1 MKCFS
6 ANSKLKRAGVVLF
19 LGILLCALPACLLG
33 PKYHPPK
40 PSTPAAPNYK
50 ESTAN
55 FQNAEGWK
63 VANPQ
68 EPMLHGK
75 WWEIFNDPE
84 LNALE
89 EQVEVN
95 NQNIKEY
102 FENLMEARA
111 IIREAH
117 AQYWPTVTANPSW
130 TRQRS
135 SRNLT
140 NSTQANTGQTSTL
153 VSFPLDVAWVPDFWG
168 KIRNEVREAQYAA
181 QVSAADLA
189 NEQLVEEASL
199 ASYYFEIRGQDAL
212 AKILDETVQADQKA
226 LEVTTAAY
234 QTGVDDYIS
243 VAEARATLE
252 AVQSSDI
259 NVKVARAQY
268 EHAIAVLVGKVAT
281 DFSIP
286 VHPELREPPPIPVGV
301 PSDLLE
307 RRPDV
312 AAAERTL
319 AEANAVI
326 GIGYGAF
333 FPQVTLSAV
342 GGLESSTFAK
352 WFTWP
357 SRFWSI
363 GPSISQT
370 IFNAGLYRAELN
382 QYTATYNADL
392 ALYRQTVLTAFQ
404 QVEDYLAAVRL
415 YSQQIE
421 RQQAAVKD
429 AAETLNLEMGRYETG
444 IDPYVDVT
452 TAQATL
458 LGDQQ
463 TLATIQVEEMTSAVS
478 LIEALGGGWDRSQLP
493 SPSDLGAK
501 PPKSETK
508 LQQ

>member
-1 MKCFS
+1 LGSS
-6 ANSKLKRAGVVLF
+6 AIAVSLALA
-19 LGILLCALPACLLG
+19 LCTLPACLLG

-40 PSTPAAPNYK
+40 SPTPTAPGYK
-50 ESTAN
+50 ESPVN

-63 VANPQ
+63 VASPQ
-68 EPMLHGK
+68 DAMLRGK
-75 WWEIFNDPE
+75 WWEVFNDPE

-89 EQVEVN
+89 EQVNIN
-95 NQNIKEY
+95 NQNVKEY

-111 IIREAH
+111 VIREAH

-130 TRQRS
+130 SRQKTS
-135 SRNLT
+135 SNLT

-153 VSFPLDVAWVPDFWG
+153 ISFPVDVAWVPDLWG

-181 QVSAADLA
+181 QVSASDLA
-189 NEQLVEEASL
+189 NEQLTEQASL
-199 ASYYFEIRGQDAL
+199 AEYYFEIRGQDAL
-212 AKILDETVQADQKA
+212 QKILNETVIADQKA
-226 LEVTTAAY
+226 LDVTTAAY
-234 QTGVDDYIS
+234 QTGVGDYIS
-243 VAEARATLE
+243 VVEAKATLE
-252 AVQSSDI
+252 AVQSEAI
-259 NVKVARAQY
+259 NVGIARAQY
-268 EHAIAVLVGKVAT
+268 EHAIAMLVGKLAT

-286 VHPELREPPPIPVGV
+286 VRPELREPPPIPVGV
-301 PSDLLE
+301 PSELLQ

-333 FPQVTLSAV
+333 FPDLTLSAN
-342 GGLESSTFAK
+342 GGFESSTFAK
-352 WFTWP
+352 WFAWP

-370 IFNAGLYRAELN
+370 IFNGGLYRAELN

-392 ALYRQTVLTAFQ
+392 ALYRQTVLTAFE

-429 AAETLNLEMGRYETG
+429 AEVALKLELGRYETG
-444 IDPYVDVT
+444 IDPYVNVT

-463 TLATIQVEEMTSAVS
+463 TLATIQVEEMTSAVL
-478 LIEALGGGWDRSQLP
+478 LIEALGGGWDLSQLP
-493 SPSDLGAK
+493 TPSQLGAK
-501 PPKSETK
+501 APKSETT